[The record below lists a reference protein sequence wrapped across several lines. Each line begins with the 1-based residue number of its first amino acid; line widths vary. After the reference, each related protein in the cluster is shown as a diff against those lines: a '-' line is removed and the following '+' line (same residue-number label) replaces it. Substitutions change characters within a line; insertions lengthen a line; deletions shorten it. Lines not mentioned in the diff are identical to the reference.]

1 MSIEGLANQ
10 RAGPR
15 PVERTAHPLKRRVA
29 MLNRKMI
36 FAAVLSILVSAVA
49 AGADWKNVGPGVD
62 YQEFRGDNYDV
73 HVTRVDLTN
82 DDIQIISTRES
93 EKGLKVS
100 DFARREH
107 ALVAINGDYFD
118 ERFNPIGMTIGP
130 CGQWD
135 SAAKKIRREGY
146 IAVGGSKARIA
157 KQSDVSLDAAPQDW
171 MEATVSGW
179 PALVVSCKAVTPL
192 PGSASFTLATH
203 PRTAV
208 GLSKDKK
215 TLYLVVAD
223 GRRTGAP
230 GFTLPQLAAF
240 MSERLHACSAINL
253 DGGGS
258 SAMWVSDRIVNRPG
272 DGVERP
278 VGDHLAVILRS
289 DYIDCDKDA
298 ERAAAARTAAA
309 MASGTTIVNTT
320 TTTTVTT
327 TTTSTAPPP
336 LP

>member
-1 MSIEGLANQ
+1 M
-10 RAGPR
+10 
-15 PVERTAHPLKRRVA
+15 V
-29 MLNRKMI
+29 NRKPI
-36 FAAVLSILVSAVA
+36 LAAVLIIVINA
-49 AGADWKNVGPGVD
+49 AAAFADWTRVGPGVD

-82 DDIQIISTRES
+82 DDIQVISTRES

-100 DFARREH
+100 DFAKREH
-107 ALVAINGDYFD
+107 AIAAINGDYFD
-118 ERFNPIGMTIGP
+118 ERFNPVGMTVGP
-130 CGQWD
+130 CGEWD
-135 SAAKKIRREGY
+135 SVKKIRREGY
-146 IAVGGSKARIA
+146 VAIGENKARIA
-157 KQSDVSLDAAPQDW
+157 KQSDVSLNADPEPW

-179 PALVVSCKAVTPL
+179 PAIVASCKPLKQL

-208 GLSKDKK
+208 GLSKDRK

-223 GRRTGAP
+223 GRRTGVP

-240 MSERLHACSAINL
+240 MSEKLHACAAINF

-258 SAMWVSDRIVNRPG
+258 SAMWVSDRIVNRPS

-278 VGDHLAVILRS
+278 VGDHLAVVLRS
-289 DYIDCDKDA
+289 DFAACDKDA
-298 ERAAAARTAAA
+298 ERAALAKTPPAMSTA
-309 MASGTTIVNTT
+309 TTVVTTATT
-320 TTTTVTT
+320 TTATT

-336 LP
+336 KR

>member
-1 MSIEGLANQ
+1 
-10 RAGPR
+10 
-15 PVERTAHPLKRRVA
+15 
-29 MLNRKMI
+29 MLNRKLI
-36 FAAVLSILVSAVA
+36 LIAVLIINGAVA
-49 AGADWKNVGPGVD
+49 RADWTRVGPGVD

-73 HVTRVDLTN
+73 YVTRVDLTN
-82 DDIQIISTRES
+82 DDIKVISTRES

-100 DFARREH
+100 DFAKREH

-118 ERFNPIGMTIGP
+118 DRFNPVGMTVGP
-130 CGQWD
+130 CGEWD
-135 SAAKKIRREGY
+135 SVKKIRREGY
-146 IAVGGSKARIA
+146 VALGENKARIA
-157 KQSDVSLDAAPQDW
+157 KQADVSLDADPEPW

-179 PALVVSCKAVTPL
+179 PALIVSCKLVTPL

-208 GLSKDKK
+208 GLSKDQK

-223 GRRTGAP
+223 GRRTGVP

-240 MSERLHACSAINL
+240 MSEKLHACAAINF

-258 SAMWVSDRIVNRPG
+258 SAMWVSDRIVNRPA

-289 DYIDCDKDA
+289 DYAECDKDA
-298 ERAAAARTAAA
+298 ERAAASSTSSGAAA
-309 MASGTTIVNTT
+309 VM
-320 TTTTVTT
+320 TT

-336 LP
+336 RR

>member
-1 MSIEGLANQ
+1 M
-10 RAGPR
+10 R
-15 PVERTAHPLKRRVA
+15 
-29 MLNRKMI
+29 NRKPI
-36 FAAVLSILVSAVA
+36 LVAVLSFLATVA
-49 AGADWKNVGPGVD
+49 AFADWTRIGPGVD

-73 HVTRVDLTN
+73 HVTRVDLSN
-82 DDIQIISTRES
+82 DDIKVISTRES

-100 DFARREH
+100 EFAKREH

-118 ERFNPIGMTIGP
+118 EHFNPIGMTVGP
-130 CGQWD
+130 CGEWN
-135 SAAKKIRREGY
+135 SVKKIRREGY
-146 IAVGGSKARIA
+146 IAVGENKAHIA
-157 KQSDVSLDAAPQDW
+157 RQSDVSLNDDPAPW

-179 PALVVSCKAVTPL
+179 PALVSSCKPLKTL

-215 TLYLVVAD
+215 TLYFVVAD
-223 GRRTGAP
+223 GRRTGVP

-240 MSERLHACSAINL
+240 LSEKLHACAAINL

-258 SAMWVSDRIVNRPG
+258 SAMWVSDRIVNRPA

-278 VGDHLAVILRS
+278 VGDHLAVVLRS
-289 DYIDCDKDA
+289 DFAACD
-298 ERAAAARTAAA
+298 EEAAAAKTSTPLSSATPAVITSA
-309 MASGTTIVNTT
+309 MTT
-320 TTTTVTT
+320 TTT

-336 LP
+336 ER

>member
-1 MSIEGLANQ
+1 
-10 RAGPR
+10 
-15 PVERTAHPLKRRVA
+15 
-29 MLNRKMI
+29 MLNRKSI
-36 FAAVLSILVSAVA
+36 LIGVLSILISVA
-49 AGADWKNVGPGVD
+49 AWADWTHVGPGVD

-73 HVTRVDLTN
+73 YVTRVDLTN
-82 DDIQIISTRES
+82 DDIQVISTRES

-100 DFARREH
+100 DFAKREH

-118 ERFNPIGMTIGP
+118 DRFNPVGMTVGP
-130 CGQWD
+130 CGEWD
-135 SAAKKIRREGY
+135 SVKKIRREGY
-146 IAVGGSKARIA
+146 VAIGENKARIA
-157 KQSDVSLDAAPQDW
+157 KQADVSLDADPEPW

-179 PALVVSCKAVTPL
+179 PALIVSCKPVTPL

-208 GLSKDKK
+208 GLSKDQK

-223 GRRTGAP
+223 GRRTGIP

-240 MSERLHACSAINL
+240 MSEKLHACAAINF

-258 SAMWVSDRIVNRPG
+258 SAMWVSDRIVNRPA

-289 DYIDCDKDA
+289 DYAECDKDA
-298 ERAAAARTAAA
+298 ERAAASPTPSGTAAV
-309 MASGTTIVNTT
+309 STP
-320 TTTTVTT
+320 

-336 LP
+336 RR

>member
-1 MSIEGLANQ
+1 
-10 RAGPR
+10 
-15 PVERTAHPLKRRVA
+15 
-29 MLNRKMI
+29 MLNRKLI
-36 FAAVLSILVSAVA
+36 LIAVLIINSAVA
-49 AGADWKNVGPGVD
+49 RADWTRVGPGVD

-73 HVTRVDLTN
+73 YVTRVDLTN
-82 DDIQIISTRES
+82 DDIKVISTRES

-100 DFARREH
+100 DFAKREH

-118 ERFNPIGMTIGP
+118 DRFNPVGMTVGP
-130 CGQWD
+130 CGEWD
-135 SAAKKIRREGY
+135 SVKKIRREGY
-146 IAVGGSKARIA
+146 VAVGENKARIA
-157 KQSDVSLDAAPQDW
+157 KQADVSLDADPEPW

-179 PALVVSCKAVTPL
+179 PALIVSCKPVTPL

-208 GLSKDKK
+208 GLSKDQK

-223 GRRTGAP
+223 GRRTGVP

-240 MSERLHACSAINL
+240 MSEKLHACAAINF

-258 SAMWVSDRIVNRPG
+258 SAMWVSDRIVNRPA

-289 DYIDCDKDA
+289 DYAECDKDA
-298 ERAAAARTAAA
+298 ERAAASPTASGAAA
-309 MASGTTIVNTT
+309 VI
-320 TTTTVTT
+320 TT

-336 LP
+336 RR

>member
-1 MSIEGLANQ
+1 M
-10 RAGPR
+10 
-15 PVERTAHPLKRRVA
+15 V
-29 MLNRKMI
+29 NRKPI
-36 FAAVLSILVSAVA
+36 LAAVLIIVINA
-49 AGADWKNVGPGVD
+49 AAAFADWTRVGPGVD

-82 DDIQIISTRES
+82 DDIQVISTRES

-100 DFARREH
+100 DFAKREH
-107 ALVAINGDYFD
+107 AIAAINGDYFD
-118 ERFNPIGMTIGP
+118 ERFNPIGMTVGP
-130 CGQWD
+130 CGEWD
-135 SAAKKIRREGY
+135 SVKKIRREGY
-146 IAVGGSKARIA
+146 VAVGDNKARIA
-157 KQSDVSLDAAPQDW
+157 KQSDVSLDADPEPW

-179 PALVVSCKAVTPL
+179 PAIVVSCKPVTPL

-208 GLSKDKK
+208 GLSKDRR

-223 GRRTGAP
+223 GRRTGVP

-240 MSERLHACSAINL
+240 MSEKLHACAAINF

-258 SAMWVSDRIVNRPG
+258 SAMWVTDRIVNRPS

-278 VGDHLAVILRS
+278 VGDHLAVVLRS
-289 DYIDCDKDA
+289 DFAACDKDA
-298 ERAAAARTAAA
+298 ERAALAKTPPATSTA
-309 MASGTTIVNTT
+309 TTVVTTATT
-320 TTTTVTT
+320 TTTTT

-336 LP
+336 KR

>member
-1 MSIEGLANQ
+1 MHSRCQTLFAY
-10 RAGPR
+10 A
-15 PVERTAHPLKRRVA
+15 AHPLNRRVA
-29 MLNRKMI
+29 MLNRKI
-36 FAAVLSILVSAVA
+36 VAAAVLSILLSAVTA
-49 AGADWKNVGPGVD
+49 WADWTRVGPGVD

-73 HVTRVDLTN
+73 HVTRVDLNN
-82 DDIQIISTRES
+82 DDIQVISTRES

-100 DFARREH
+100 DFAKREH
-107 ALVAINGDYFD
+107 AIAAINGDYFD
-118 ERFNPIGMTIGP
+118 ERFNPVGMTVGP

-135 SAAKKIRREGY
+135 SVKKIRREGY
-146 IAVGGSKARIA
+146 VAVGGSKARIA
-157 KQSDVSLDAAPQDW
+157 KQSDVSFDDDPEDW

-208 GLSKDKK
+208 GLSKDRK

-223 GRRTGAP
+223 GRRTGVP

-240 MSERLHACSAINL
+240 MSEKLHACAAINL

-258 SAMWVSDRIVNRPG
+258 SAMWVSDRIVNRPA

-289 DYIDCDKDA
+289 DFAACDQDA
-298 ERAAAARTAAA
+298 ERAAAAKNAAPA
-309 MASGTTIVNTT
+309 SSGTSAVITT
-320 TTTTVTT
+320 TTMTTTT

-336 LP
+336 KR